1 MPVEYDAKRDKFYLT
16 LFDSNSTEHVIYP
29 DYMEDL
35 YKEIGDAIDQRKGL
49 INKEA

>member
-16 LFDSNSTEHVIYP
+16 LYDSCVEYAVYP

-35 YKEIGDAIDQRKGL
+35 YKEMGEVIAQRKEL
-49 INKEA
+49 INKKV